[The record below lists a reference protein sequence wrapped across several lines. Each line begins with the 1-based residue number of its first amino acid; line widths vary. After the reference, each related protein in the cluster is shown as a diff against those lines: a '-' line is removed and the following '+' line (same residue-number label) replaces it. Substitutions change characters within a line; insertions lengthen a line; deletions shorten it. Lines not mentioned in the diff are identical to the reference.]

1 MPEDNIKNLGPR
13 DSFLLIL
20 TRKSDPNFVILD
32 VRTPKEYEIARIEGS
47 VNLDRHSPTFE
58 ADLEALD
65 RKKTYLVYC
74 LVGVRSSQAAGI
86 MERLGFE
93 DVVNMVG
100 GIRQWHREGLPI
112 SGR

>member
-1 MPEDNIKNLGPR
+1 
-13 DSFLLIL
+13 LI
-20 TRKSDPNFVILD
+20 RIREGDPNFVILD
-32 VRTPKEYEIARIEGS
+32 VRTPKEHETTRIEGS

-58 ADLEALD
+58 ADLEKLD

-74 LVGVRSSQAAGI
+74 LVGVRSNQAAGI

-93 DVVNMVG
+93 EVINMIG
-100 GIRQWHREGLPI
+100 GIRQWNREGLPV